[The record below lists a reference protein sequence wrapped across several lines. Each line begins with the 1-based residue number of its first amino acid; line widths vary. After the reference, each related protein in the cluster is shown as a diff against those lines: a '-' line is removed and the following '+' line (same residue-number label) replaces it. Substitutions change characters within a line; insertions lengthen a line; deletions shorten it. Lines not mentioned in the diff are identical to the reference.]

1 MLGFAGADYVGASTP
16 GERPPATRERGRTAA
31 QSHRYP
37 SPMQQERLFLRLED
51 DPLYAPETTVPAGTL
66 REFGIPAALQAQ
78 VAHLIAYNEQ
88 LPAGTVVHERVLPD
102 GALRLIFDFGA
113 GTADVAGP
121 STQPVLLSMRGH
133 LQGLSVTLRPGA
145 ASALFGLPAHELAER
160 AVDWD
165 TLVPT
170 RHRGILPRL
179 QEARGDAGR
188 ADILL
193 CALAAMQR
201 PVDMAERN
209 KVAHATALLRSA
221 GDKRVAA
228 IAAAAGVGERRLQ
241 QIFRTQLGLSPRA
254 WSRLARMHE
263 CLRLLRRTGAPRW
276 NELALESGFYDQ
288 SHLVNEFQALCGL
301 TPGQFLQRS
310 VSGSSKT
317 PP

>member
-1 MLGFAGADYVGASTP
+1 
-16 GERPPATRERGRTAA
+16 
-31 QSHRYP
+31 
-37 SPMQQERLFLRLED
+37 MQQERLFLRLED

-66 REFGIPAALQAQ
+66 RDFAVPAALQAQ
-78 VAHLIAYNEQ
+78 VAHLIAYDEQ
-88 LPAGTVVHERVLPD
+88 LPPDAVVSERVLPD

-113 GTADVAGP
+113 GTAQVAGP

-133 LQGLSVTLRPGA
+133 VQGLSVTLRPGA
-145 ASALFGLPAHELAER
+145 APALFGVPTHELAER
-160 AVDWD
+160 TIDWD
-165 TLVPT
+165 TLVAP
-170 RHRGILPRL
+170 RHRGLHVHL
-179 QEARGDAGR
+179 QDARDGTQR

-193 CALAAMQR
+193 SALHGMLR
-201 PVDMAERN
+201 PVDATERS
-209 KVAHATALLRSA
+209 KATRATALLRHA
-221 GDKRVAA
+221 GDARRVAA
-228 IAAAAGVGERRLQ
+228 VAAAVGVGERRLQ
-241 QIFRTQLGLSPRA
+241 QIFRAQLGLSPRA

-317 PP
+317 AA